1 MAGGDASQALSEFS
15 DRELSLLRLLAAGE
29 NNRSI
34 AARLHLSAQT
44 VKNLLS
50 DIYRK
55 LGVRSRSEAVA
66 VALRQGVI
74 RLAE

>member
-1 MAGGDASQALSEFS
+1 M
-15 DRELSLLRLLAAGE
+15 SLLRLLAEGE

-34 AARLHLSAQT
+34 AARLHLSEQT

-55 LGVRSRSEAVA
+55 LGVRTRSEAVA

-74 RLAE
+74 RLTR

>member
-1 MAGGDASQALSEFS
+1 MRQHTPN
-15 DRELSLLRLLAAGE
+15 ELSGRDPDLLRLLAEDE

-34 AARLHLSAQT
+34 AARQHLSQQT

-50 DIYRK
+50 DIYRR

-66 VALRQGVI
+66 VVLRRGLI
-74 RLAE
+74 RQAPIELL